1 MKVEVSLNVYKEK
14 HGEYLLSKGYDAE
27 DVWTYYHKH
36 IYWALPL
43 ISSERNKDVQPTYEQ
58 IRLALYINSHYWV
71 VCKKT
76 FKGLVSA
83 LQGKQIVMK
92 VKSQLDLQREI
103 FRNPSAKLLEMQ
115 SVRYDDEYKP
125 KGQDTVIELPKTLE
139 VTVKNVKKTDKELE
153 AHAKIDD

>member
-1 MKVEVSLNVYKEK
+1 
-14 HGEYLLSKGYDAE
+14 
-27 DVWTYYHKH
+27 
-36 IYWALPL
+36 
-43 ISSERNKDVQPTYEQ
+43 
-58 IRLALYINSHYWV
+58 
-71 VCKKT
+71 
-76 FKGLVSA
+76 
-83 LQGKQIVMK
+83 MK